1 VSLRNNYFSRGTGS
15 HPDAGFNTCAAYRF
29 GFDLEVVLSLG
40 DCPIDYIGG
49 CSYSRKGDDYI
60 RESIVDPSAVIVD
73 GFSNLTPKTF
83 ASLKESGIEDLIGY
97 LKTLN

>member
-1 VSLRNNYFSRGTGS
+1 MSLRNNYFSRGTGS

-60 RESIVDPSAVIVD
+60 RESIVD
-73 GFSNLTPKTF
+73 GFSNLMPKTF

>member
-15 HPDAGFNTCAAYRF
+15 HADAGFNSCGAYRF

-60 RESIVDPSAVIVD
+60 RESIVD
-73 GFSNLTPKTF
+73 GFSNLMPKTF